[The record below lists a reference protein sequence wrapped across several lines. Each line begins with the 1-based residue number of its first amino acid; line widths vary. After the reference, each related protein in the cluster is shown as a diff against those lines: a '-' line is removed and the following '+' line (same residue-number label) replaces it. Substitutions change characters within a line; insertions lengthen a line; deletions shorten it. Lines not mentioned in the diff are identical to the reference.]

1 VALFHGSS
9 AVIGVR
15 LNKNPAEL
23 AAAKIVPPP
32 KMFKNYV
39 YSLIESLLL
48 RFRTIMIRN
57 RTKSK
62 FIYLN
67 EKRAPVLALCSQKF

>member
-1 VALFHGSS
+1 LGASNACASARWIGSVYVVALFYGSS
-9 AVIGVR
+9 AVVGVR

-39 YSLIESLLL
+39 YSLIESLYCD
-48 RFRTIMIRN
+48 F
-57 RTKSK
+57 
-62 FIYLN
+62 
-67 EKRAPVLALCSQKF
+67 VLS

>member
-1 VALFHGSS
+1 MALFHGSS

-39 YSLIESLLL
+39 YSLIESPYYDIVLKENLSTQIKKERLFRRSLL
-48 RFRTIMIRN
+48 
-57 RTKSK
+57 
-62 FIYLN
+62 
-67 EKRAPVLALCSQKF
+67 